1 MADGLRTL
9 VVDDERP
16 VLDEL
21 VWLLERDPRI
31 GEIRAVQ
38 SGVDALRL
46 LEPGGVD
53 LVFLDIAMPGLSGLE
68 LARLLSRFAER
79 PRIVFVTAH
88 DEHAVDAFELGVV
101 DYLLKPVREE
111 RLAESVRRAT
121 EAGGAPD
128 EDDPTIAVELAGVTR
143 FVRRSSVAY
152 VEAHGDYVRL
162 HTDDGADHL
171 VRVPL
176 TTLAE
181 QWADA
186 GFVRVHRSHLVALRH
201 VTEVRQRDGR
211 TSVVV
216 DTGARTTEISVAR
229 RHARALRELVT
240 GRPR

>member
-111 RLAESVRRAT
+111 RLPGAV
-121 EAGGAPD
+121 AGP
-128 EDDPTIAVELAGVTR
+128 P
-143 FVRRSSVAY
+143 
-152 VEAHGDYVRL
+152 
-162 HTDDGADHL
+162 
-171 VRVPL
+171 
-176 TTLAE
+176 
-181 QWADA
+181 
-186 GFVRVHRSHLVALRH
+186 
-201 VTEVRQRDGR
+201 
-211 TSVVV
+211 
-216 DTGARTTEISVAR
+216 
-229 RHARALRELVT
+229 
-240 GRPR
+240 

>member
-1 MADGLRTL
+1 MPDGLRTL

-31 GEIRAVQ
+31 GQIRAVQ

-68 LARLLSRFAER
+68 LARLLSRFTER

-121 EAGGAPD
+121 ESGAQTD

-143 FVRRSSVAY
+143 LVRRSSVAY

-162 HTDDGADHL
+162 HTTDGADHL

-186 GFVRVHRSHLVALRH
+186 GFVRVHRSHVVALRH
-201 VTEVRQRDGR
+201 VAELRQREGR
-211 TSVVV
+211 TTVLVH
-216 DTGARTTEISVAR
+216 TGARTTEISVAR
-229 RHARALRELVT
+229 RHARSLRELVT
-240 GRPR
+240 GRGR

>member
-68 LARLLSRFAER
+68 LARLLGRFAER

-88 DEHAVDAFELGVV
+88 EEHAVDAFELGVV

-121 EAGGAPD
+121 EAAAAAD

-162 HTDDGADHL
+162 HTTDGADHL

-176 TTLAE
+176 TALAE
-181 QWADA
+181 QWAEA

-201 VTEVRQRDGR
+201 VAELRQRDGR

-216 DTGARTTEISVAR
+216 DTGARTTEIGVAR
-229 RHARALRELVT
+229 RHTRALRELVAGP
-240 GRPR
+240 GR